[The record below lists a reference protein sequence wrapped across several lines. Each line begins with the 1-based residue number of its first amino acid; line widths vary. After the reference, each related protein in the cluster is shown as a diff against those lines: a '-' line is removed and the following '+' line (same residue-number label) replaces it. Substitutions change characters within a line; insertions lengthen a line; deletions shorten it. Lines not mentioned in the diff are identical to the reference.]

1 VYNKSVT
8 NDSKKYKITPR
19 EGIMKYSHRIFM
31 AITMLLILIGLN
43 GPGVLS
49 QEAQPFATM
58 AVSDTIIG
66 GSQRTSTRPGL
77 DSALSQLLDAYE
89 AEGLDAAQS
98 LSEQSTMMVEGD
110 QVQVIVVGES
120 DADMEAIRAVIA
132 GAGGSLQSAYENFQQ
147 AMVPIGTLESLTGR
161 ADVTLVRE
169 PYRPI
174 MLEPEVGAQTTEGV
188 AASLADTWHTHTV
201 PRRGEGV
208 KVAVIDGGF
217 DGYDALLGTD
227 LPAATQVITR
237 DYTSDWPGT
246 SIIHGTACA
255 EIVYD
260 MAYGVDTMYLVK
272 IATDADFASAISYLI
287 GQGVHVISMS
297 LGWTAAGPGD
307 GTDGG
312 GSSSPLYTALTSAR
326 SNGIFVATAAG
337 NNRENMWS
345 GTYNDGGGW
354 HDWDGAG
361 QQVNYYGDGTGS
373 AWVIPAGTNLSTSL
387 HWDAWS
393 GTPQDY
399 DLELYYYDGVT
410 PWVYVTGSY
419 NNQTTGAAPQEYI
432 GVTAPVAAPYGYVV
446 WDTSTTRACCIRLI
460 TSHTNPDI
468 DERVTSRT
476 LVFPADSLD
485 AMAVAAVDVT
495 SPYPQESYSSEGPR
509 FGPGGT
515 CTGATAVK
523 PDIAAYANVSTVSY
537 GVGGFNG
544 TSAATP
550 HVAGAAVLYMG
561 AYSATWGSGTPP
573 TPAQTQT
580 YLENNATDLGAAGK
594 DTLYG
599 AGRLT
604 LGSLGT
610 NAFSLAGMGVQSSAV
625 PLILVAACVVV
636 GTTTTLWFTRK
647 RRRKIN

>member
-1 VYNKSVT
+1 
-8 NDSKKYKITPR
+8 
-19 EGIMKYSHRIFM
+19 MKYSRRIFM

-77 DSALSQLLDAYE
+77 DSALSQLLDAYT
-89 AEGLDAAQS
+89 ANGLDAAQA
-98 LSEQSTMMVEGD
+98 LGEQSTMMVEGD
-110 QVQVIVVGES
+110 QVQIVLVGED
-120 DADMEAIRAVIA
+120 DADMEAVRAAIID
-132 GAGGSLQSAYENFQQ
+132 AGGSLESAYENFQQ
-147 AMVPIGTLESLTGR
+147 AMVPIDMLESLAGR
-161 ADVTLVRE
+161 ADISLVRE

-188 AASLADTWHTHTV
+188 AASLANTWHTNAV
-201 PRRGEGV
+201 PRRGEGA
-208 KVAVIDGGF
+208 KVAIVDGGF
-217 DGYDALLGTD
+217 SGYAALQGTD
-227 LPAATQVITR
+227 LPPASRTTTQ
-237 DYTSDWPGT
+237 DYTGSFPG
-246 SIIHGTACA
+246 SSPHGTACA

-260 MAYGVDTMYLVK
+260 MAYGVDHMYLVM
-272 IATDADFASAISYLI
+272 IGTDVDLANAITYLI
-287 GQGVHVISMS
+287 GQGVDVISMS
-297 LGWTAAGPGD
+297 LGWIAGGPGD
-307 GTDGG
+307 GTNGG
-312 GSSSPLYTALTSAR
+312 GSSPLYSALSNAR

-345 GTYNDGGGW
+345 GTYNDSGGW
-354 HDWDGAG
+354 HNWDGAG
-361 QQVNYYGDGTGS
+361 QQINYYGDGSGS
-373 AWVIPAGTNLSTSL
+373 AWVISAGTSLATTL

-393 GTPQDY
+393 DNQDY
-399 DLELYYYDGVT
+399 DLELYYWDGST
-410 PWVYVTGSY
+410 WQYVAGSY
-419 NNQTTGAAPQEYI
+419 NDQTAGADPVEYI
-432 GVTAPVAAPYGYVV
+432 GVAAPVTAPYGYIV
-446 WDTSTTRACCIRLI
+446 WDYSTTRTCCIRLI

-476 LVFPADSLD
+476 LAFPADSSD
-485 AMAVAAVDVT
+485 AMTVAAVDV
-495 SPYPQESYSSEGPR
+495 SSYLQESYSSEGPR

-537 GVGGFNG
+537 GIGVFNG

-561 AYSATWGSGTPP
+561 AYSATLGSGSPP

-580 YLENNATDLGAAGK
+580 YLENHATDLGAAGK

-604 LGSLGT
+604 LGSLT
-610 NAFSLAGMGVQSSAV
+610 PNVISLSGIGVQSSAT
-625 PLILVAACVVV
+625 PLILAGICIAA
-636 GTTTTLWFTRK
+636 GTTTTIWFARK
-647 RRRKIN
+647 RKHRNS